1 MPFINVHPIH
11 RPFELSTRFLPKDV
25 KDQVRDKWEAFR
37 TEFKTDIIN
46 NINFHSLAKKNP
58 MAMGSI
64 KPANKEWAIMK
75 MDQLLDS
82 NLKFMYDEDWFT
94 EENNKKFWNYNGK
107 LDDIRKEQMQE
118 SLPELYDAMLKYR
131 VE

>member
-1 MPFINVHPIH
+1 
-11 RPFELSTRFLPKDV
+11 
-25 KDQVRDKWEAFR
+25 
-37 TEFKTDIIN
+37 
-46 NINFHSLAKKNP
+46 
-58 MAMGSI
+58 MGSI

-118 SLPELYDAMLKYR
+118 SLPII
-131 VE
+131 

>member
-1 MPFINVHPIH
+1 
-11 RPFELSTRFLPKDV
+11 
-25 KDQVRDKWEAFR
+25 
-37 TEFKTDIIN
+37 
-46 NINFHSLAKKNP
+46 

-118 SLPELYDAMLKYR
+118 SLPELYDAMSKYR

>member
-1 MPFINVHPIH
+1 
-11 RPFELSTRFLPKDV
+11 
-25 KDQVRDKWEAFR
+25 
-37 TEFKTDIIN
+37 
-46 NINFHSLAKKNP
+46 
-58 MAMGSI
+58 MGSI